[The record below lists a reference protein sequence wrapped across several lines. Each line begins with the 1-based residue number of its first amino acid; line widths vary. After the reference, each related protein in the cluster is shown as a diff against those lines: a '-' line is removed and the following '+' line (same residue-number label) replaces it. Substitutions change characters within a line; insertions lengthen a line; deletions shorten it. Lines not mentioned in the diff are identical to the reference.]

1 MIRGYFKSEQNDSRP
16 YIFAKLYFPD
26 LDLEQSIELLV
37 DSGADATTISAKDA
51 LRIGL
56 DYADFDNFTWATG
69 IGGRIKAF
77 PVKAILKMDSYVKET
92 QVDILAF
99 WVGDEPSEESLR
111 RELLELPSLLGR
123 DVLEEFALV
132 LHQQTKQVLLC
143 TPEETSQIF
152 GALDIEPDSK
162 D

>member
-1 MIRGYFKSEQNDSRP
+1 MVRGYFKSEQNISRP
-16 YIFAKLYFPD
+16 YVFAKLYFPD
-26 LDLEQSIELLV
+26 FDLEQSIELLV

-56 DYADFDNFTWATG
+56 DYAEFDEFAWATG

-77 PVKAILKMDSYVKET
+77 PVKTILKMDSYVKEIL
-92 QVDILAF
+92 VDVLAF
-99 WVGDEPSEESLR
+99 WVGYEPSEESLR

-132 LHQQTKQVLLC
+132 LHQRIGQLLLC
-143 TPEETSQIF
+143 TPEETSRIL
-152 GALDIEPDSK
+152 GALNIELDSPD
-162 D
+162 